1 MFALIYFGVV
11 LKPNL
16 QSFYLF
22 ILATIHL
29 FQIPFFF
36 FSFFSFFAFL
46 SPSLL
51 LIVYGKLHIRLAVY
65 LIDLMK

>member
-36 FSFFSFFAFL
+36 PFLPFCLFVSFPSPNCLWQITYMFSSL
-46 SPSLL
+46 S
-51 LIVYGKLHIRLAVY
+51 
-65 LIDLMK
+65 D